1 LRFVLLLL
9 LVPALGAHA
18 GESGTG
24 LPGRDGT
31 LTLETVLAT
40 SARYVPAVMQSLAER
55 QGAAGRVTAAE
66 GAFDL
71 VFDGGGFD
79 RTSGYY
85 NGRRLGAEV
94 VQPIGPFGASVFG
107 GYDVSRGDFPT
118 YEDEYYTNEGGRLK
132 AGVLFSLLRD
142 RTIDG
147 RRFGIADARL
157 ALEAADLDVLLTRI
171 GVQQRAIGAYWRWV
185 AAGHQL
191 QVYEDL
197 LEIALVREE
206 GLERQVQSGAIA
218 AIALTENRQNITR
231 RRALT
236 VAADASFRQ
245 AANQLAFYY
254 RHTDG
259 QPLTPER
266 SQLPSAIPTEGSDTG
281 HPLVTPA
288 ELTAVLVRRPELRLL
303 RTSMERAER
312 RIALQENATQPRLD
326 LRFEVKEPLGSVGEG
341 GDSRDTS
348 ETIVGMTL
356 SFPLQQRKARG
367 TLAQSRAELE
377 ALRQERR
384 SLEDQLEREMIDV
397 LLELEAARE
406 VAGLAAL
413 EVEQARVLMD
423 AERRRFASGASDF
436 FLVNIREQTA
446 ADAQIR
452 FLQAELKRHV
462 AQAEYDAATLNLPQ
476 LGLSNGL

>member
-1 LRFVLLLL
+1 MRFAVLLLIL
-9 LVPALGAHA
+9 PALGALA
-18 GESGTG
+18 EESEA
-24 LPGRDGT
+24 PRSGRET
-31 LTLETVLAT
+31 LALETVLAT
-40 SARYVPAVMQSLAER
+40 SARYVPTVLQSLAER
-55 QGAAGRVTAAE
+55 QGAEGRVTAAE

-71 VFDGGGFD
+71 VFDSGSFD

-85 NGRRLGAEV
+85 NGRRIGAEAA
-94 VQPIGPFGASVFG
+94 QPIGPFGASVFG

-142 RTIDG
+142 RTIDD
-147 RRFGIADARL
+147 RRFGVADARL
-157 ALEAADLDVLLTRI
+157 ALEAAELDLLLTRI
-171 GVQQRAIGAYWRWV
+171 GVQQRAVGAYWRWV
-185 AAGHQL
+185 ATGHQL

-197 LEIALVREE
+197 LEIALKREA
-206 GLERQVQSGAIA
+206 GLERQVDSGAVA

-236 VAADASFRQ
+236 VAAGASFRQ

-254 RHTDG
+254 RDADG

-266 SQLPSAIPTEGSDTG
+266 DQLPQATPIDGVDAQRLSI
-281 HPLVTPA
+281 TPA
-288 ELTAVLVRRPELRLL
+288 ELTAVLERRPELRLL

-312 RIALQENATQPRLD
+312 RIALQKNATQPRLD
-326 LRFEVKEPLGSVGEG
+326 LRFEVKEPLGGIGDG
-341 GDSRDTS
+341 GDSRDTT

-356 SFPLQQRKARG
+356 SFPLQQRQARG
-367 TLAQSRAELE
+367 ALAESRAEME
-377 ALRQERR
+377 ALRQQRR
-384 SLEDQLEREMIDV
+384 SLADRLEREMIDV

-406 VAGLAAL
+406 VAALAAL

-436 FLVNIREQTA
+436 FLVNVREQTA
-446 ADAQIR
+446 ADARIR
-452 FLQAELKRHV
+452 FLQAELKRHL
-462 AQAEYDAATLNLPQ
+462 AQAEYDAATLDLRR
-476 LGLSNGL
+476 LGLDKGL